1 MATSKEFISYVSE
14 QLSDLS
20 EITCRKMMGEY
31 IVYYRGKIAAY
42 VCDER
47 FLVKPV
53 PSAFKLL
60 PDAPLAVQR
69 SKRNALGRR
78 YRQ

>member
-14 QLSDLS
+14 QLSDLN
-20 EITCRKMMGEY
+20 EITCRQMMGEY

-53 PSAFKLL
+53 PSAFRLL
-60 PDAPLAVQR
+60 PDAPLETAVQR
-69 SKRNALGRR
+69 SKKKCFW
-78 YRQ
+78 